1 VTRSHFYWDVAT
13 GPLLVCSFGVVLI
26 VAAIVRRVL
35 GIRPDPQIVVESL
48 TLPDPARSEG

>member
-1 VTRSHFYWDVAT
+1 MTRSHFYWDVAT